1 MEEGEIIAKRQDKA
15 NHMNYGVANKAFDDV
30 DAILADAD
38 AKYEAIYQ
46 EFKKVWV
53 NNSSISKNDA
63 FKEIGRTYNP
73 DGFLAKHVNRR
84 LVEDGLPVTHKK
96 EVNFEIKESS
106 TTDEFETFYQQFKE
120 IWLANPKIS
129 KKEVFKQLGQNQ
141 TKSFVTSLNER
152 MEEDGLSPH
161 YKKCGPDKK
170 RRKYPLKNHV
180 EKSEYEQKYQE
191 YKKLFE
197 TTDMPVSD
205 IYKKIGVTQSGAHSC
220 GQYIREKA
228 KEDGLD
234 GNARRVKIRE
244 KNRKTPKTVKTTN
257 AKKKFI
263 PSKDK
268 GEVEKEYEKAFQE
281 YKHLFLTTELS
292 ISEIREKVGV
302 KSYNDDKG
310 KYFKKRCK
318 EEHLNGGSR
327 RKKLE
332 NKNKAPAKKSKSK
345 KKKQTPKPK
354 NNKKGNR
361 VGVHNSPGFSDHV
374 KKCVE
379 KSNDI
384 FEKFFADRNIKRA
397 TQKGYEATFHRWFDY
412 HGDKYDTIQDCL
424 DLYMGEEDKR
434 IPMRDRSIKKELLG
448 FRESLLEDPG
458 IKSDKSVKSYFSK
471 IGSFFRHFGLEM
483 PTLPQ
488 VKLEKGYVSSYNDL
502 PTHAMIKTACEQSP
516 LDLKSLILFMSSS
529 GSAKAETLSITVEM
543 FLTGCNDYLDEPA
556 DATNIRDT
564 LKALSD
570 KHDIVPLIYLRR
582 IKTDKWYFTCC
593 SPEASYMIIES
604 LKTRKNLE
612 WTDKLF
618 EYTPSL
624 ILAKFQEINDN
635 NNWGYVGAYRR
646 FRSHALRKFMASNI
660 GLPRDQVDSFQG
672 RAKDMIQEAYFKQD
686 PQSLKKIY
694 LEAMHRVMVYE
705 NWGHGTTPAEIEQRA
720 KRLKNG
726 FNDNEK
732 ILDLSVIPETPEE
745 IKSSVG
751 LGNNAETT
759 VASDKNTRNVQHNS
773 ANTMPVTA
781 PVQMPTGM
789 IQGISISKE
798 LLQYAELME
807 KGLLSIGEFNRIKQT
822 LLMSVIR

>member
-1 MEEGEIIAKRQDKA
+1 MEDAEAIAERQDKA
-15 NHMNYGVANKAFDDV
+15 NHMQFGHV
-30 DAILADAD
+30 DETFNDLD

-46 EFKKVWV
+46 EFKKVWID
-53 NNSSISKNDA
+53 NLSMSKKEA

-73 DGFLAKHVNRR
+73 DGFLVKHVNKR
-84 LVEDGLPVTHKK
+84 LVEDGLPLTHKK
-96 EVNFEIKESS
+96 EISFEVKESS
-106 TTDEFETFYQQFKE
+106 TTEEFETFYQQFKE
-120 IWLANPKIS
+120 IWLDNPQIS
-129 KKEVFKQLGQNQ
+129 KKAVFKQLGKTQ
-141 TKSFVTSLNER
+141 TKAFMTALNER
-152 MEEDGLSPH
+152 MEEDGLPQH
-161 YKKCGPDKK
+161 RKKTGPDKK
-170 RRKYPLKNHV
+170 PRENPIKNWV

-197 TTDMPVSD
+197 TSDMPVGD
-205 IYKKIGVTQSGAHSC
+205 IYKEIGVTQTVGTGCGA
-220 GQYIREKA
+220 YIRKKA
-228 KEDGLD
+228 KKDGLN
-234 GNARRVKIRE
+234 GNERRRRL
-244 KNRKTPKTVKTTN
+244 NQ
-257 AKKKFI
+257 KK
-263 PSKDK
+263 
-268 GEVEKEYEKAFQE
+268 
-281 YKHLFLTTELS
+281 
-292 ISEIREKVGV
+292 
-302 KSYNDDKG
+302 
-310 KYFKKRCK
+310 
-318 EEHLNGGSR
+318 
-327 RKKLE
+327 
-332 NKNKAPAKKSKSK
+332 KKSKPK
-345 KKKQTPKPK
+345 KKIGRPKKTESPSKPK
-354 NNKKGNR
+354 TKRKAPLNQVTNDAIDKRLDNSEELLNKFY
-361 VGVHNSPGFSDHV
+361 H
-374 KKCVE
+374 E
-379 KSNDI
+379 
-384 FEKFFADRNIKRA
+384 RNIKGS
-397 TQKGYEATFHRWFDY
+397 TQKGYIASITRWF
-412 HGDKYDTIQDCL
+412 KYTDGKYNSLQENIDF
-424 DLYMGEEDKR
+424 YMKEEDEK
-434 IPMRDRSIKKELLG
+434 IPMRNRSIKKEMLG
-448 FRESLLEDPG
+448 FREWLLDDKA
-458 IKSDKSVKSYFSK
+458 IKSDKSVRSYFSK
-471 IGSFFRHFGLEM
+471 IGTVFRHFGLEI
-483 PTLPQ
+483 PDLPQ
-488 VKLEKGYVSSYNDL
+488 VKMEKGYVSSYNDL
-502 PTHAMIKTACEQSP
+502 PTHAMIRSACEQSP
-516 LDLKSLILFMSSS
+516 LDLKALILFMSSS

-543 FLTGCNDYLDEPA
+543 FLTGCNDYLEEPA
-556 DATNIRDT
+556 DATNIQDT

-612 WTDKLF
+612 WDDKLF

-635 NNWGYVGAYRR
+635 NNWGHVGAYRR

-705 NWGHGTTPAEIEQRA
+705 NWGHGTTPSEIEQRA

-751 LGNNAETT
+751 LGNDTETL
-759 VASDKNTRNVQHNS
+759 VGADKNTRNVHQNS
-773 ANTMPVTA
+773 ANTMPVSA

-807 KGLLSIGEFNRIKQT
+807 KGLLSVGEFNRIKQT